1 MQCEKSMART
11 LVLYKSEGKNPTKMP
26 RQKGMLVNLGLNFL
40 KLKPIFEIMYDLPIL
55 QFLCDA
61 VNVHKECIATLSSN

>member
-1 MQCEKSMART
+1 MART
-11 LVLYKSEGKNPTKMP
+11 LVLYKSDGKNPTKMP
-26 RQKGMLVNLGLNFL
+26 RQKGMLVNLGLDFL
-40 KLKPIFEIMYDLPIL
+40 KHKPIFEIMYDLSIL

>member
-1 MQCEKSMART
+1 MART

-40 KLKPIFEIMYDLPIL
+40 RLKPIFEIMYDLPIL

>member
-1 MQCEKSMART
+1 MART

-55 QFLCDA
+55 QLLCDA

>member
-1 MQCEKSMART
+1 MART
-11 LVLYKSEGKNPTKMP
+11 LVLYKLEGKNPTKMS
-26 RQKGMLVNLGLNFL
+26 RQKGMLVNLALDFT
-40 KLKPIFEIMYDLPIL
+40 KRKSIVEIMYDLPIL

>member
-1 MQCEKSMART
+1 MART